1 MLGTLETT
9 DEGRCALRF
18 ERHLAHPP
26 GKVWRAISVP
36 EELRAWYPV
45 TADLNQPAGTA
56 VALAF
61 TRVDLPDSAGVILR
75 SDPPRL
81 LEYSWDADIIRFE
94 LLSDDGA
101 GGCVL
106 VFTNICDFGRQDA
119 APVDAGAAWHAALE
133 LLESRLDGD
142 TVEWDV
148 FERATELGSDY
159 AAAFQSGT
167 AD

>member
-26 GKVWRAISVP
+26 AKVWRAISDP

-45 TADLNQPAGTA
+45 AADLNRPPGTA

-75 SDPPRL
+75 CDPPRL
-81 LEYSWDADIIRFE
+81 LEYSWDADVIRFE
-94 LLSDDGA
+94 LADDGN

-106 VFTNICDFGRQDA
+106 VFTNVFDFGREDA

-133 LLESRLDGD
+133 VLEARLDG
-142 TVEWDV
+142 VAAERDV
-148 FERATELGSDY
+148 FERATELGPDY
-159 AAAFQSGT
+159 AAAFRSG
-167 AD
+167 AAG